1 MKGVEVDRY
10 SRMVQFFKVLLP
22 LAAIFLLATVFLLS
36 RSIDT
41 NGTGPFS
48 SDIVDQRLS
57 DQVVTLPDYKGVTRK
72 GEEVRVEA
80 RQASQGQKGDNP
92 KASEIHG
99 RYNLHS
105 GRRITM
111 VSNEGTIR
119 PDKGTATFVGD
130 VVITTADG
138 LQVTTDLLNTSLDEI
153 RGDTPGQV
161 DGTGP
166 IGDFT
171 AGRMTFGTE
180 KKDGPV
186 HILFTDGVKL
196 IYEPQKAER

>member
-1 MKGVEVDRY
+1 MDRY
-10 SRMVQFFKVLLP
+10 SQMVQFFKVLLP

-36 RSIDT
+36 RSIET

-48 SDIVDQRLS
+48 DDAIDQHMS

-72 GEEVRVEA
+72 GEEVRIEA
-80 RQASQGQKGDNP
+80 RQARQGQPGDDP
-92 KASEIHG
+92 TASEIHG
-99 RYNLHS
+99 QYDLSN
-105 GRRITM
+105 GREITM

-138 LQVTTDLLNTSLDEI
+138 IQVTTDLLNTSLDEI
-153 RGDTPGQV
+153 RGNTPGQV

>member
-1 MKGVEVDRY
+1 MDRY
-10 SRMVQFFKVLLP
+10 SQMVQFFKVLLP

-36 RSIDT
+36 RSIET

-48 SDIVDQRLS
+48 DDAIDQRMS

-72 GEEVRVEA
+72 GEEVRIEA
-80 RQASQGQKGDNP
+80 RQARQGQPGDDP
-92 KASEIHG
+92 TASEIHG
-99 RYNLHS
+99 QYDLSN
-105 GRRITM
+105 GREITM

-138 LQVTTDLLNTSLDEI
+138 IQVTTDLLNTSLDEI
-153 RGDTPGQV
+153 RGNTPGQV